1 MCRVPRYRDLAALPL
16 VQRDFEGGSPV
27 SVVVVVAQGAARLS
41 QDGGRVAVLCHCG
54 GSIFEGGC
62 RPKIGR
68 SNLRSEISTKIMI
81 LTQAHV
87 EQVQCMLHV
96 TSTAIRHA

>member
-27 SVVVVVAQGAARLS
+27 SVVVVAVVAQGAARRS
-41 QDGGRVAVLCHCG
+41 QDGGRVAGLCCCG

-62 RPKIGR
+62 RPKYGR
-68 SNLRSEISTKIMI
+68 SNLRSENIHQK
-81 LTQAHV
+81 
-87 EQVQCMLHV
+87 
-96 TSTAIRHA
+96 